1 MSNITPTIKVTIT
14 GPEGPVGKTQLAKF
28 LALAVTA
35 FKPLGVE
42 TPHVVICDGEDSIH
56 QGVEFIKAENVGQWA
71 NVFEE
76 SAKQAIIQK
85 VRDAATE
92 FEVSGSP
99 AIKKL
104 IAESY
109 VNADEERDS
118 FAEECAMQYGF
129 TIIDDDGA
137 VYGVT
142 AERLAAMMSA
152 FGYRAPGEPVNLA
165 KPRNLAEALRRIDK
179 ANSTYRE
186 PAAPSFPKR
195 SGWAQVQVLQG
206 YTSLLGVLM
215 EALNQAQQGKGAE
228 RHNLGGT
235 IPFERQ
241 RMQQISELIGSVHGM
256 TYQACKK
263 ITEGVALPTLDRQVA
278 ELLGAINYLA
288 GMVLFLR
295 KQAAKTEPELPL
307 EPTSPNDDL

>member
-104 IAESY
+104 ITESY

-129 TIIDDDGA
+129 AILDDDGA

-165 KPRNLAEALRRIDK
+165 KPAKLAQPRERVGFSAILKRIDQ
-179 ANSTYRE
+179 ST
-186 PAAPSFPKR
+186 PGIA
-195 SGWAQVQVLQG
+195 GVNVLPG

-215 EALNQAQQGKGAE
+215 EALNQAQHGKGAE

>member
-56 QGVEFIKAENVGQWA
+56 QGVEFIKAENVGQLA

-104 IAESY
+104 ITESY

-129 TIIDDDGA
+129 AIIDDDGA

-152 FGYRAPGEPVNLA
+152 FGYRAPGEPVNKAEPFKLA
-165 KPRNLAEALRRIDK
+165 KSRERVGFSAILKRIDQNTPGIAGVNVLPGYLSLFGVLCEAL
-179 ANSTYRE
+179 
-186 PAAPSFPKR
+186 
-195 SGWAQVQVLQG
+195 G
-206 YTSLLGVLM
+206 
-215 EALNQAQQGKGAE
+215 QAQHGKGAE